1 MQTYI
6 LSQQQDVV
14 YKIIFVLSRF
24 LDIIFVRIRCCLTRI
39 MFFIGILHYIFS
51 LKYNHFLLSEGLVFS
66 LNDSM

>member
-24 LDIIFVRIRCCLTRI
+24 LDIIFVSNN
-39 MFFIGILHYIFS
+39 M
-51 LKYNHFLLSEGLVFS
+51 LL
-66 LNDSM
+66 N